1 MNIDKILEQHP
12 FLSYGMYAEQ
22 EILGIIQ
29 DSSALII
36 SIYDISKI
44 KDEESRLRFLELG
57 NLWWWESNRL
67 DPIDI
72 FVKKQFEEFYYCLI
86 HLNQKEFNLIKGH
99 VVSLTDVCYNRKKRK
114 TYISLSGST
123 HQKKN

>member
-1 MNIDKILEQHP
+1 MNIDKVLEQHP
-12 FLSYGMYAEQ
+12 FLSYGIYAEQ

-99 VVSLTDVCYNRKKRK
+99 VVSLNDVCYNRKKRK

-123 HQKKN
+123 HKKKN